1 MIGHVGGY
9 GFSLI
14 VIMFHLVIGEPEP
27 EDTENL
33 RNSKLCQVLCFA
45 NFIALCIVVD
55 FSINCGT
62 C

>member
-33 RNSKLCQVLCFA
+33 RNSKLLPG
-45 NFIALCIVVD
+45 IVH
-55 FSINCGT
+55 T
-62 C
+62 